1 MTSPAVSSP
10 NSQPVSRA
18 RTLSKSDFILA
29 RDCPAKLY
37 FRENGYPDTRQGDAY
52 LAMLADGG
60 YMVEALAKARYPDG
74 IQLDYGRDVTRDFA
88 RTRAALEAPNV
99 TLFEATLLVGRR
111 QARVDIL
118 EKRGNVL
125 RVIEIKAKSFD
136 GTEHAR
142 QLAQNRSGEFL
153 TTRRPYRVDANWD
166 KKIADLTYQIV
177 LLEHLMPGCV
187 IQPVLALVDKSKA
200 TGLDNVP
207 GYFRLVRRPAAD
219 GSLRLHTARFIG
231 SADDLAQLD
240 LVTEVDVAREVAIM
254 HDQVAE
260 AALIFE
266 SRLDA
271 PLETHSDGVEL
282 GSHCRD
288 CEFRTPG
295 QPRNGFAECWGDLAA
310 VNPHVL
316 ELYSVGTAKA
326 PGASRMIPWMLDRH
340 SASLLEAPVDELI
353 QKDHNPGGTAARQRR
368 QIEYT
373 RLGVPFVGPE
383 LRRKI
388 ETLDGPLHFIDF
400 ETSRLALP
408 YHRGMRPYGLV
419 TFQWSA
425 HTARAL
431 GGPLEHRE
439 WLNNVDIWPNQSF
452 AESLR
457 AAIGDEGPVLTWSHF
472 EESTLKQI
480 VADLA
485 HFGRDVPDLV
495 HWMTD
500 VFERR
505 IVDLHDWARC
515 DYYHPGMGG
524 RTSIKVVL
532 DALWR
537 SDAIMR
543 RQFLE
548 WSGLTEAPADD
559 PYTALPPVEI
569 DGKPERVHEGT
580 GAMQAYQRMMYGEHT
595 GDAVIRDRWA
605 TLLKQYCRLD
615 TLSMVLI
622 LEHWRRAAGLA

>member
-1 MTSPAVSSP
+1 MTTSTVPSP
-10 NSQPVSRA
+10 NAGLASRP

-29 RDCPAKLY
+29 RDCAAKLY
-37 FRENGYPDTRQGDAY
+37 FRENGYPDARRNDPY

-60 YMVEALAKARYPDG
+60 YMVEALAKARYRDG
-74 IQLDYGRDVTRDFA
+74 IQLEYGRDVAIDFA

-125 RVIEIKAKSFD
+125 RLIEVKAKSFD

-142 QLAQNRSGEFL
+142 QLAQNRSGVFL
-153 TTRRPYRVDANWD
+153 TKKQPYRVNSDWND
-166 KKIADLTYQIV
+166 KLADLTFQVV
-177 LLEHLMPGCV
+177 LLEQLMPGFV

-207 GYFRLVRRPAAD
+207 GYFELVRRPSPD
-219 GSLRLHTARFIG
+219 GTMRLHTARYTG
-231 SADDLAQLD
+231 SAEELLQLD

-254 HDQVAE
+254 HDEIVELALRFE
-260 AALIFE
+260 A
-266 SRLDA
+266 RLDA
-271 PLETHSDGVEL
+271 GFETHTVGVEL
-282 GSHCRD
+282 GSHCD
-288 CEFRTPG
+288 KCEFRTPG
-295 QPRNGFAECWGDLAA
+295 ETRSGFGECWGDLAGA
-310 VNPHVL
+310 EPHVL
-316 ELYSVGTAKA
+316 DLYRAGTAKA
-326 PGASRMIPWMLDRH
+326 PDGTHLLPYMLGRH
-340 SASLLEAPVDELI
+340 SASLLEAPIDGLV
-353 QKDHNPGGTAARQRR
+353 QADHNPGGNAARQRR

-373 RLGVPFVGPE
+373 RAASTYVGPE
-383 LRRKI
+383 LRGKI
-388 ETLDGPLHFIDF
+388 EALSGPINFIDF

-431 GGPLEHRE
+431 GGPLAHRE
-439 WLNNVDIWPNQSF
+439 WLNNVDIWPNQAF

-472 EESTLKQI
+472 EATTLKQI
-480 VADLA
+480 VSDLDR
-485 HFGRDVPDLV
+485 FGHDAPDLV
-495 HWMTD
+495 RWLSD

-505 IVDLHDWARC
+505 IVDLNQWACR

-524 RTSIKVVL
+524 STSIKVVL

-537 SDAIMR
+537 ADPIMR
-543 RQFLE
+543 RQFVE
-548 WSGLTEAPADD
+548 WSGLTGEPEND
-559 PYTALPPVEI
+559 PYRALPPIEI
-569 DGKPERVHEGT
+569 NGVLQEVREGT
-580 GAMQAYQRMMYGEHT
+580 GAMQAYQEMMYGERKH
-595 GDAVIRDRWA
+595 DAPTRERW
-605 TLLKQYCRLD
+605 TMLLKQYCRLD

-622 LEHWRRAAGLA
+622 LEHWRRAVGLA

>member
-1 MTSPAVSSP
+1 MTSLAVPSP
-10 NSQPVSRA
+10 NSESPSRP

-37 FRENGYPDTRQGDAY
+37 FRENGYPDGRRNNAY
-52 LAMLADGG
+52 QAMLADGG
-60 YMVEALAKARYPDG
+60 YMVEALAKARYPHG
-74 IQLDYGRDVTRDFA
+74 IQLDYGRDVATDFA
-88 RTRAALEAPNV
+88 RTRAALDAPNA

-125 RVIEIKAKSFD
+125 RVIEVKAKSFD

-142 QLAQNRSGEFL
+142 QLAQGRSGEFL
-153 TTRRPYRVDANWD
+153 TARRPYRVGSEWKD
-166 KKIADLTYQIV
+166 KIADLTYQVV
-177 LLEHLMPGCV
+177 LLEQLMPGFV
-187 IQPVLALVDKSKA
+187 IQPMLALVDKSKA
-200 TGLDNVP
+200 AGLDNVP
-207 GYFRLVRRPAAD
+207 GYFQLVRRPASD
-219 GSLRLHTARFIG
+219 GSLRLHTARFTG
-231 SADDLAQLD
+231 SPADLAQLD
-240 LVTEVDVAREVAIM
+240 LVTEVDVAREVATM
-254 HDQVAE
+254 HDEIAAA
-260 AALIFE
+260 AALFE

-271 PLETHSDGVEL
+271 PFEAHTQGVEL
-282 GSHCRD
+282 GPHCRD

-295 QPRNGFAECWGDLAA
+295 QPRNGFAECWGDLAEPR
-310 VNPHVL
+310 PHLL
-316 ELYSVGTAKA
+316 ELYYLKAAKA
-326 PGASRMIPWMLDRH
+326 PDGSPMAPWMLGRH
-340 SASLLEAPVDELI
+340 SASLLEAPVEGLV

-368 QIEYT
+368 QIECT
-373 RLGVPFVGPE
+373 RLGTPYVGPE
-383 LRRKI
+383 FRHKI
-388 ETLDGPLHFIDF
+388 EALEGPVHFIDF

-408 YHRGMRPYGLV
+408 YHRLMRPYGLV

-425 HTARAL
+425 HTAQAL

-457 AAIGDEGPVLTWSHF
+457 AAIGDDGPVLTWSHF
-472 EESTLKQI
+472 EASTLKQI
-480 VADLA
+480 ISDLE

-495 HWMTD
+495 RWMTD

-532 DALWR
+532 EALWR
-537 SDAIMR
+537 SDPAMR
-543 RQFLE
+543 RQFSE
-548 WSGLTEAPADD
+548 WSGLGSEPTDD
-559 PYTALPPVEI
+559 PYNALPLIEI
-569 DGKPERVHEGT
+569 DGKLEQVHEGT
-580 GAMQAYQRMMYGEHT
+580 GAMQAYQQMMYGEHKH
-595 GDAVIRDRWA
+595 DAVIRERWA
-605 TLLKQYCRLD
+605 TLLRQYCRLD

>member
-37 FRENGYPDTRQGDAY
+37 FRENGYPDARQGDAY

-125 RVIEIKAKSFD
+125 RVIEVKAKSFD

-142 QLAQNRSGEFL
+142 QVAQNRSGVFL
-153 TTRRPYRVDANWD
+153 TKKQPYRVNSDWD
-166 KKIADLTYQIV
+166 EKLADLTFQVV
-177 LLEHLMPGCV
+177 LLEQVMPGFV

-207 GYFRLVRRPAAD
+207 GYFELVRRPSSD
-219 GSLRLHTARFIG
+219 GTMRLHTGRYTG
-231 SADDLAQLD
+231 SAEDLVQLD

-254 HDQVAE
+254 HDEIAE
-260 AALIFE
+260 LALRFE
-266 SRLDA
+266 ARLDA
-271 PLETHSDGVEL
+271 EFEAHTVGVEL
-282 GSHCRD
+282 GSHCD
-288 CEFRTPG
+288 KCEFRTPG
-295 QPRNGFAECWGDLAA
+295 NTPSGFGQCWGDLAGA
-310 VNPHVL
+310 EPHL
-316 ELYSVGTAKA
+316 LDLYRVGTAKA
-326 PGASRMIPWMLDRH
+326 PDGTRLVPYMLGRH
-340 SASLLEAPVDELI
+340 SASLLEAPVEGLN
-353 QKDHNPGGTAARQRR
+353 QEDHNPGGNAARQRR
-368 QIEYT
+368 QIECT
-373 RLGVPFVGPE
+373 RDGSTYVGPE
-383 LRRKI
+383 LRAKI
-388 ETLDGPLHFIDF
+388 EALQGLIHFIDF

-425 HTARAL
+425 HTAHTL

-439 WLNNVDIWPNQSF
+439 WLNNVEIWPNQSF

-472 EESTLKQI
+472 EESTLRQI

-559 PYTALPPVEI
+559 P
-569 DGKPERVHEGT
+569 
-580 GAMQAYQRMMYGEHT
+580 
-595 GDAVIRDRWA
+595 
-605 TLLKQYCRLD
+605 
-615 TLSMVLI
+615 
-622 LEHWRRAAGLA
+622 

>member
-1 MTSPAVSSP
+1 MPSP
-10 NSQPVSRA
+10 NPDSTPRT

-29 RDCPAKLY
+29 CKCPAKLY
-37 FRENGYPDTRQGDAY
+37 FRENGYPDARQHDAF
-52 LAMLADGG
+52 LSMLADGG
-60 YMVEALAKARYPDG
+60 YMVEALAKARYPHA
-74 IQLDYGRDVTRDFA
+74 IQLEYGRDVKADFA
-88 RTRAALEAPNV
+88 RTRAALDAPNV

-125 RVIEIKAKSFD
+125 RVVEIKAKSFD

-142 QLAQNRSGEFL
+142 ELAQGKSGEFL
-153 TTRRPYRVDANWD
+153 TAKRPYRVTSDWND
-166 KKIADLTYQIV
+166 KIADLTYQVV
-177 LLEHLMPGCV
+177 LLEQLMPGFV

-207 GYFRLVRRPAAD
+207 GYFELVRRPAPD
-219 GSLRLHTARFIG
+219 GSLRLHTARFTG
-231 SADDLAQLD
+231 SPADVAQLD
-240 LVTEVDVAREVAIM
+240 LVTEVDVKNEVAIM
-254 HDQVAE
+254 HDQI
-260 AALIFE
+260 AAAATLFE

-271 PLETHSDGVEL
+271 PFEVHTESVEL

-288 CEFRTPG
+288 CEFRTPYES
-295 QPRNGFAECWGDLAA
+295 RNGFAECWGELAEPR
-310 VNPHVL
+310 PHLL

-326 PGASRMIPWMLDRH
+326 PNGSRMIPWMLDRH
-340 SASLLEAPVDELI
+340 SASLLEAPVDGLV
-353 QKDHNPGGTAARQRR
+353 QKDHNPGGTASRQRR

-373 RLGVPFVGPE
+373 QRGVPYVGPD

-388 ETLDGPLHFIDF
+388 EVLSGPVHFIDF

-425 HTARAL
+425 HTAPTL
-431 GGPLEHRE
+431 GGTLEHRE
-439 WLNNVDIWPNQSF
+439 WLNNVDIWPNQTF

-472 EESTLKQI
+472 EESTLRQI
-480 VADLA
+480 VADLDR
-485 HFGRDVPDLV
+485 FGRDVPELV
-495 HWMTD
+495 RWMTD

-515 DYYHPGMGG
+515 DYYAPGMGG

-532 DALWR
+532 EALWR
-537 SDAIMR
+537 SDPAMR
-543 RQFLE
+543 RQFAE
-548 WSGLTEAPADD
+548 WSGLSGEAGDD
-559 PYTALPPVEI
+559 PYRALPPVEI
-569 DGKPERVHEGT
+569 DGRLEQVREGT
-580 GAMQAYQRMMYGEHT
+580 GAMQAYQQMMYGPHK
-595 GDAVIRDRWA
+595 GDAAIRDSWA
-605 TLLKQYCRLD
+605 ALLKQYCRLD

-622 LEHWRRAAGLA
+622 LEHWRRAVGLA